1 MSGPRHEYCP
11 RCIAERNQPVPLVA
25 SSLFNPDSG
34 TRDGEA
40 RQLSSSS
47 LASKA
52 ANVAAVMRGRH
63 AF

>member
-25 SSLFNPDSG
+25 SSLFNPDSE

-52 ANVAAVMRGRH
+52 ANVA
-63 AF
+63 